1 LFPYLN
7 ELSVNQTAPPK
18 LVIISPMGNLGNRMI
33 QFMVAKAL
41 ACRVENAVLAQIP
54 LQEWGLERPPWPH
67 PVPRTAIVTEPTV
80 DLAGLADALNEDRL
94 DCVDIRTYG
103 QRIENF
109 LPAHTYRSLFT
120 TEGASTEGAGP
131 HELLCNVRQGDILN
145 AHHQDYVLIPLDFYA
160 DLLETTG
167 LQPVFMGQLD
177 ESPYLAA
184 LKARFPHARFI
195 PSRGAIADFHFIRNS
210 RNVVLSVST
219 FSWLAAWLSHAEN
232 IFMPVFGVL
241 HPLQSPDTNLLPIND
256 PRFSFYLF
264 PFHYAVPVP
273 DFAAAHASLKN
284 LWRKLPPQ
292 HLQTILARAK
302 PRQKHPRDLEA
313 ALLLESLYLRRNP
326 DVAAAVA
333 AGHFPSGRYHF
344 TAFGQAEG
352 RPSCAI
358 DNAWYC
364 QAYPAAAFELG
375 QGDAADPLQ
384 HWLELGQYRGY
395 RRSAAY

>member
-1 LFPYLN
+1 
-7 ELSVNQTAPPK
+7 
-18 LVIISPMGNLGNRMI
+18 
-33 QFMVAKAL
+33 
-41 ACRVENAVLAQIP
+41 
-54 LQEWGLERPPWPH
+54 
-67 PVPRTAIVTEPTV
+67 
-80 DLAGLADALNEDRL
+80 
-94 DCVDIRTYG
+94 
-103 QRIENF
+103 
-109 LPAHTYRSLFT
+109 
-120 TEGASTEGAGP
+120 
-131 HELLCNVRQGDILN
+131 
-145 AHHQDYVLIPLDFYA
+145 
-160 DLLETTG
+160 
-167 LQPVFMGQLD
+167 MGQLE

-184 LKARFPHARFI
+184 LKNRFLHARFI